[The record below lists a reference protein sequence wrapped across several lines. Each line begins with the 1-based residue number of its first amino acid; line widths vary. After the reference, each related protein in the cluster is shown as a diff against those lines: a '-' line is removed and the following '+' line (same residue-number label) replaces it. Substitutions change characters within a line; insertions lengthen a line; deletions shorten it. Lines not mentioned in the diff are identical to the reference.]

1 MQRDTFADFMKEPL
15 IPVGTKIE
23 VYLAVII
30 GVRQA
35 SMMVFPYDLPDASI
49 LGATIDERFRQKI
62 QGKWVPG
69 DSIGDYLSR
78 QARKLLKR
86 SPAAEARYKVNLLSE
101 IYEDVIKSSPSYESF
116 MSWAAKLGLKNCQLQ
131 SRPTIREIFLF
142 KSSDLSSSLDA
153 LQDLRK
159 DLRYEAT
166 RRAPQGVP
174 PVEMAFPEQFN
185 PEFLRTLGKLL
196 GYPSCCVERYVF
208 DRKSRILSPEERA
221 SNQIKEM
228 GENEKPDIFAYFVR
242 DFLPCTP
249 WCEEASTL
257 GRKLMHELGQIDSQ
271 LPALYEKR
279 LQENVSFVLK
289 YPEMVRER
297 ARELERIRVE
307 ATKQDRRSHD
317 GTGCGHEDHG
327 EAGQG

>member
-1 MQRDTFADFMKEPL
+1 MQRDTIVDFMKEPL

-23 VYLAVII
+23 DYLAVAL
-30 GVRQA
+30 GVRQT

-69 DSIGDYLSR
+69 DSLGDYLYR
-78 QARKLLKR
+78 RARKLLKR
-86 SPAAEARYKVNLLSE
+86 SPAAQARYKANLLSD
-101 IYEDVIKSSPSYESF
+101 IYEDVVKSSPSYESF
-116 MSWAAKLGLKNCQLQ
+116 MSWAGKLGLKNRQLQ
-131 SRPTIREIFLF
+131 SRPTIREVFLF
-142 KSSDLSSSLDA
+142 KSSDISSSLDA

-159 DLRYEAT
+159 DLRYEAS
-166 RRAPQGVP
+166 RRAPQGIP
-174 PVEMAFPEQFN
+174 PAEMAFPEQFN
-185 PEFLRTLGKLL
+185 PEFVRRLGKLL

-249 WCEEASTL
+249 WCEEASAL
-257 GRKLMHELGQIDSQ
+257 GRKLMHELGQIDSG

-289 YPEMVRER
+289 YPDMARQR
-297 ARELERIRVE
+297 ARELERMRE
-307 ATKQDRRSHD
+307 ESTKQDQRSYD
-317 GTGCGHEDHG
+317 GTARGDGNYG
-327 EAGQG
+327 EAGQR

>member
-1 MQRDTFADFMKEPL
+1 MQRDTFADFMREPL

-23 VYLAVII
+23 DYLAVVL

-78 QARKLLKR
+78 KARKLLKR
-86 SPAAEARYKVNLLSE
+86 SPAAEARYKVNLLSD
-101 IYEDVIKSSPSYESF
+101 IYEDVLKSSPSYESF
-116 MSWAAKLGLKNCQLQ
+116 MSWAAKLGLKNRQLQ

-159 DLRYEAT
+159 DLRYEAM

-174 PVEMAFPEQFN
+174 PVEVAFPEQFN

-297 ARELERIRVE
+297 ARELERMRVE

-317 GTGCGHEDHG
+317 GTGCRDEDHG